1 MYFISETHYSVSE
14 QWIVTTVYVFYFRDS
29 LQCIRTMDCDYSLC
43 ILFQLQ
49 CIVTTVYVFYFRD
62 RDSMDCD
69 YSFRTM
75 DCDYSLCILFQRLIT
90 MYQNN
95 GL

>member
-43 ILFQLQ
+43 SMFAPGDRHIILGSKVSWFKII
-49 CIVTTVYVFYFRD
+49 IVNIRFI
-62 RDSMDCD
+62 S
-69 YSFRTM
+69 SFH
-75 DCDYSLCILFQRLIT
+75 
-90 MYQNN
+90 
-95 GL
+95 